1 MIGSLRGRLLERSAF
16 DGVLIEAGGVGY
28 RANVPAGVLAGMGPE
43 GSEVFLWVHTHVRE
57 DAIIL
62 YGFTSADQR
71 RCFSALIGAHGVG
84 PSLALA
90 ILGVHSPD
98 ELRRCI
104 LTGDVDGLTLV
115 PGVGQKTATRLLME
129 LKERFDLPD
138 LAFEAGTPA
147 EAGADAQG
155 EVRAALQ
162 ALGYEADEVRRALRA
177 LPQVG
182 EVDDLL
188 RAALRELASTR

>member
-28 RANVPAGVLAGMGPE
+28 RANVPAGVLAALGPE

-71 RCFSALIGAHGVG
+71 RCFAALIGAHGVG

-104 LTGDVDGLTLV
+104 LTGDVEALTSV

-138 LAFEAGTPA
+138 LDFEAETPA

-155 EVRAALQ
+155 QVRSALQ

-177 LPQVG
+177 LPRVG
-182 EVDDLL
+182 EVDNLL